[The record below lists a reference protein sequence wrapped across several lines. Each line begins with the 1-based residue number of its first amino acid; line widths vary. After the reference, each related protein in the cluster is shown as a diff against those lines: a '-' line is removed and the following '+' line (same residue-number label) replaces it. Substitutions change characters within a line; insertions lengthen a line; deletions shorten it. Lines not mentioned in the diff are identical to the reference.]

1 MSLPYEACTANS
13 EFIFK
18 SRQDVDAHRQ
28 ALDLIFE
35 DPPALA
41 TTKDLILD
49 RHPWISQYWSPRPE
63 LFDRDVTGL
72 PPLAA
77 AIKLGDI
84 QEAQRL
90 VNSGARADIH
100 DPAFGNLAHVAVA
113 RSDHQIHEIFP
124 LLKLVIEAGADPD
137 APGPEPEQESLLCF
151 IIRDVF
157 IPNYRHAIC
166 RYLVEEVGV
175 DVNMRSQSGTYP
187 IIIATELAD
196 RRLVHYLIQKGADV
210 NVSDYQGKR
219 AAHHAVP
226 SASNRS
232 IGLLIKAGVDLL
244 PPDYYGRTPLHFAA
258 MHCHWEFIGI
268 FIDFLPEG
276 YDINVK
282 DDDGW
287 TPLMYACKNARSD
300 ALKIEILVKAYGA
313 DVWPISYDGQW
324 SALKLANFARMD
336 AEALKCLE
344 PPAHQRERTL
354 EDGTKQVWDPDFHQ
368 TIPGEHH
375 HYNSC
380 SNCHSLTPR
389 PLYICV
395 DCTENFMLCF
405 KCVRHSRR
413 MHDHEHTMEE
423 HVEPEMSE
431 ESSDDEP
438 DI

>member
-1 MSLPYEACTANS
+1 
-13 EFIFK
+13 
-18 SRQDVDAHRQ
+18 
-28 ALDLIFE
+28 
-35 DPPALA
+35 
-41 TTKDLILD
+41 
-49 RHPWISQYWSPRPE
+49 
-63 LFDRDVTGL
+63 
-72 PPLAA
+72 LAA

-84 QEAQRL
+84 EEAQRL
-90 VNSGARADIH
+90 INSGAPGDIRG
-100 DPAFGNLAHVAVA
+100 PAFGNLAHVAAA

-124 LLKLVIEAGADPD
+124 LLKLAIEAGADPN

-157 IPNYRHAIC
+157 LPDYRHAIC

-244 PPDYYGRTPLHFAA
+244 APDYYGRTPLHFAA

-276 YDINVK
+276 YDINVR

-300 ALKIEILVKAYGA
+300 ALKIEILVKVYGA
-313 DVWPISYDGQW
+313 DVWPVSYNGQW

-354 EDGTKQVWDPDFHQ
+354 EDGTRQVWDPDFHQ

-380 SNCHSLTPR
+380 SNCHSVSHTGTRLKFCAITDELFKVTPR

-395 DCTENFMLCF
+395 DCTENYMLCF

-413 MHDHEHTMEE
+413 VHDSEHTMEE

>member
-49 RHPWISQYWSPRPE
+49 RHPWISQYWRLRLIVATS
-63 LFDRDVTGL
+63 RDVTGL

-368 TIPGEHH
+368 TIPGPMRSEQ
-375 HYNSC
+375 
-380 SNCHSLTPR
+380 
-389 PLYICV
+389 I
-395 DCTENFMLCF
+395 
-405 KCVRHSRR
+405 KRR
-413 MHDHEHTMEE
+413 
-423 HVEPEMSE
+423 VKKARR
-431 ESSDDEP
+431 
-438 DI
+438 